1 MSAKRNLSITG
12 AFLVIVMCVV
22 GFGIL
27 YYLTLMMSSAF

>member
-12 AFLVIVMCVV
+12 AILVIVMCVV